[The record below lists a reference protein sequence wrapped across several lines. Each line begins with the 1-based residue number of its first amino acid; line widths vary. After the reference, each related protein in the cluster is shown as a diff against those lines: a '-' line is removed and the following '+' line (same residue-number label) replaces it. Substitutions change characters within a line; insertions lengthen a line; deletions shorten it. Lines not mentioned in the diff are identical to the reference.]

1 MQTYD
6 LLMLAV
12 LVVLTLYGYFK
23 GMAWQVA
30 YIASF
35 VLSYFVAVRFAD
47 RVAPSITF
55 VQPPTNKFAAM
66 LIIYAISSLVV
77 WMVFRIVRKMIDSVK
92 MEGFDHQMGA
102 IIGFVRGSLWCI
114 GITFF
119 AMTLLPSDAMKQHIV
134 NSKSGGY
141 IAVLLDRAD
150 QVFPPEIHQ
159 KLEPYLNRLGDELR
173 HPTSTPLPND
183 FQQGLNYLQQNLPQ
197 NAPQQQ
203 QNWGRGGN
211 SNWNQNSNWGQQPSS
226 WPTRGNNSQPAATAP
241 RNQSRSFGNSASVPA
256 QPTGWPAPSQTSPP
270 PTTAA
275 DPNNWPS
282 WP

>member
-12 LVVLTLYGYFK
+12 LVGLTLYGYFK

-47 RVAPSITF
+47 RVAPAITF

-119 AMTLLPSDAMKQHIV
+119 AMTLLPSDTMKQHIV
-134 NSKSGGY
+134 NSRSGGY

-159 KLEPYLNRLGDELR
+159 KLSPYLNRLGDELR
-173 HPTSTPLPND
+173 QPSSTPLPND
-183 FQQGLNYLQQNLPQ
+183 FQQGLDYLRQ
-197 NAPQQQ
+197 NAPQNSQP
-203 QNWGRGGN
+203 QNWGQGGN
-211 SNWNQNSNWGQQPSS
+211 TNQNGGWGQTNGWPS
-226 WPTRGNNSQPAATAP
+226 GNNPTQPAATSP
-241 RNQSRSFGNSASVPA
+241 VNQPRSFGNSSNVSA
-256 QPTGWPAPSQTSPP
+256 QPTAWPTAQPATPPS
-270 PTTAA
+270 TAT
-275 DPNNWPS
+275 DPATWPS